1 MLKYPSD
8 MTEIKI
14 ILTDDHR
21 IFRDGIKSL
30 LSDTDFINIIGEAS
44 DGNELLD
51 LLKTLKPDVVI
62 LDISMHGLS
71 GIEVSRQ
78 ISSLYPEIK
87 IMILSM
93 HTNEEFVINSI
104 KAGAK
109 GYLPKDTS
117 KEELL
122 EAIKILSEGGE
133 YYSKLV
139 SDNLLKGYI
148 KNFKVE
154 QNLMEKQEL
163 TQREIEILKLASS
176 GYTNKEIA
184 DKLFISTK
192 TVDAHKNHIMQKL
205 KLKNTAELVLYAV
218 KNKIIEV

>member
-1 MLKYPSD
+1 MSK
-8 MTEIKI
+8 IKI

-30 LSDTDFINIIGEAS
+30 LSDNDFINIIGEAS
-44 DGNELLD
+44 SGNELLD
-51 LLKTLKPDVVI
+51 MLKTHKPDVII
-62 LDISMHGLS
+62 LDISMKGLS
-71 GIEVSRQ
+71 GIEVTRQ
-78 ISSLYPEIK
+78 ISSLYPEIR

-93 HTNEEFVINSI
+93 HTDEEFVINSI

-122 EAIKILSEGGE
+122 DAVKILYEGGE

-139 SDNLLKGYI
+139 SDNFLKNYI
-148 KNFKVE
+148 KKFKIE
-154 QNLMEKQEL
+154 QNLMENDDL
-163 TQREIEILKLASS
+163 TQREIEILKLAAS
-176 GYTNKEIA
+176 GLSNKEIA

-205 KLKNTAELVLYAV
+205 KLKNTAEMVLYAV

>member
-1 MLKYPSD
+1 MNK
-8 MTEIKI
+8 IKI

-30 LSDTDFINIIGEAS
+30 LSDNDFIDIIGEAS
-44 DGNELLD
+44 SGDELLEM
-51 LLKTLKPDVVI
+51 LKKLKPHVI
-62 LDISMHGLS
+62 IIDITMKGLS
-71 GIEVSRQ
+71 GIEVTRL
-78 ISSLYPEIK
+78 ISDLYPEIN
-87 IMILSM
+87 ILILSM

-122 EAIKILSEGGE
+122 LAVKTIFDGGE

-139 SDNLLKGYI
+139 SENFLKSYI
-148 KNFKVE
+148 RKIKVE
-154 QNLMEKQEL
+154 QNLMENKEL
-163 TQREIEILKLASS
+163 TQREMEILKHIASGLS
-176 GYTNKEIA
+176 NKEIGE
-184 DKLFISTK
+184 KLFISTK

-205 KLKNTAELVLYAV
+205 KLKNTAEVVLYAI

>member
-1 MLKYPSD
+1 
-8 MTEIKI
+8 MTKIKI
-14 ILTDDHR
+14 ILADDHR

-30 LSDTDFINIIGEAS
+30 LSDNDFINIIGEAS
-44 DGNELLD
+44 SGNELLD
-51 LLKTLKPDVVI
+51 MLKTHKPDVVI
-62 LDISMHGLS
+62 VDITMPGLS
-71 GIEVSRQ
+71 GIEVSKQ

-93 HTNEEFVINSI
+93 HTDEDFVINSI
-104 KAGAK
+104 KAGAH

-122 EAIKILSEGGE
+122 EAIKIIYDGGE
-133 YYSKLV
+133 YYGKLV
-139 SDNLLKGYI
+139 SDNFLKNYI
-148 KNFKVE
+148 KKFKTG
-154 QNLMEKQEL
+154 QNLKENEDL
-163 TQREIEILKLASS
+163 TQREIEILKLAASGSS
-176 GYTNKEIA
+176 NKEIA

-205 KLKNTAELVLYAV
+205 KLKNTAEMVLYAV

>member
-1 MLKYPSD
+1 
-8 MTEIKI
+8 MTKIKI
-14 ILTDDHR
+14 ILADDHR

-30 LSDTDFINIIGEAS
+30 LSDNDFINIIGEAS
-44 DGNELLD
+44 SGNELLD
-51 LLKTLKPDVVI
+51 MRKTHKPDVVI
-62 LDISMHGLS
+62 VDITMPGLS
-71 GIEVSRQ
+71 GIEVSKQ

-93 HTNEEFVINSI
+93 HTDEDFVINSI
-104 KAGAK
+104 KAGAH

-122 EAIKILSEGGE
+122 EAIKIIYDGGE
-133 YYSKLV
+133 YYGKLV
-139 SDNLLKGYI
+139 SDNFLKNYI
-148 KNFKVE
+148 KKFKTG
-154 QNLMEKQEL
+154 QNLKENEDL
-163 TQREIEILKLASS
+163 TQREIEILKLAASGSS
-176 GYTNKEIA
+176 NKEIA

-205 KLKNTAELVLYAV
+205 KLKNTAEMVLYAV